1 LSLLTV
7 VRHGQASFLAANYD
21 QLSETGERQARLLGE
36 HWLRAGAR
44 FHEVHTGPAER
55 QIRTAEIAGAVLRAA
70 GERWPEVVVHPELD
84 EFPAEAVLR
93 RFTPPL
99 AALHAEVAEGVAAF
113 QAAADFAAKQ
123 RSFDRLLR
131 EVSRRWLAGEVSAP
145 DIPSWQD
152 FCHGVEAA
160 VRRITDAA
168 PKSAQV
174 AVFTSGGPTAATAR
188 VALGLT
194 YEATLDLT
202 WSPRNASYSEFLFTP
217 GRFSLS
223 TFNLTPHLAADPAL
237 LTYR

>member
-1 LSLLTV
+1 M
-7 VRHGQASFLAANYD
+7 AADYD
-21 QLSETGERQARLLGE
+21 RLSENGERQARLLGE
-36 HWLRAGAR
+36 FWLKTGAR
-44 FHEVHTGPAER
+44 FAQVHTGPAER

-70 GERWPEVVVHPELD
+70 GEPWPEATVHQELD

-99 AALHAEVAEGVAAF
+99 AAAHPEIAEGVAAL
-113 QAAADFAAKQ
+113 QAATEFAGKQ
-123 RSFDRLLR
+123 RAFDRLLR

-152 FCHGVEAA
+152 FCHRVEAA

-168 PKSAQV
+168 PKSSQV
-174 AVFTSGGPTAATAR
+174 AVFTSGGPTAATTR

-223 TFNLTPHLAADPAL
+223 TFNLTPHLSGDPAL